1 MTMTIIKKVMIWLV
15 SEKQW
20 VHSGGKE
27 KHRGEVSKPEYRY
40 KYKYTNMNH
49 KYEYRYKYKFTNMNY
64 KYNLLMS
71 LINFLPSGADGTDC
85 SDRNRGLQVEVRVL
99 CDSKEVSWRW
109 FHRESSQQA
118 WTISDFISIIN
129 ITGNHWWRILETWG
143 SARSPDLFEPAMM
156 PAKNNVNDAA
166 VSAQTS
172 NTNIHKKCHFL
183 EHGWS

>member
-1 MTMTIIKKVMIWLV
+1 MKMTIITKVMIWLV

-20 VHSGGKE
+20 VHSGSKE
-27 KHRGEVSKPEYRY
+27 KHGGEVSKPEYRY
-40 KYKYTNMNH
+40 KYKYTNMN
-49 KYEYRYKYKFTNMNY
+49 N

-71 LINFLPSGADGTDC
+71 LINILPSGADGTDC
-85 SDRNRGLQVEVRVL
+85 SDRNRGLQVELCVL
-99 CDSKEVSWRW
+99 CDSMEMSWRW
-109 FHRESSQQA
+109 FHRESSQQS
-118 WTISDFISIIN
+118 WTISAFISMIN

-183 EHGWS
+183 EHDWS

>member
-1 MTMTIIKKVMIWLV
+1 MKMTIITKVMIWLV

-64 KYNLLMS
+64 KYNSLMS

-85 SDRNRGLQVEVRVL
+85 SDRNRGLQVEVGVYMIQRR
-99 CDSKEVSWRW
+99 WRW
-109 FHRESSQQA
+109 FHRESSQQS
-118 WTISDFISIIN
+118 WNISDFISIIN
-129 ITGNHWWRILETWG
+129 ITENHWWRILETWG

-172 NTNIHKKCHFL
+172 NTNIHTKCHFL